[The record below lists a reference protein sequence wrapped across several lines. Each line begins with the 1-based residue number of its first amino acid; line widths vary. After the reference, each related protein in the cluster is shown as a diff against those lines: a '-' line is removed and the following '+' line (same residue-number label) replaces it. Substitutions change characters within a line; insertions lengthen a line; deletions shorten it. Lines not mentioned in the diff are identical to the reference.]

1 MSGAALKVLSRLQ
14 FLSRVVFPDPRK
26 PQTQTIGIFVIDM
39 SLALKVAI
47 KKLFGCHILLGKE
60 LLLGKHIVPFSTTV
74 IVSKLHLTVT
84 NCHLFASS
92 E

>member
-39 SLALKVAI
+39 MLALEVAI
-47 KKLFGCHILLGKE
+47 KNFCGYHISLGKE
-60 LLLGKHIVPFSTTV
+60 LLLGKNILPFSSIF

-92 E
+92 K